1 MRRVESITVRAA
13 DWITPGRVPWGAMV
27 YSRAWPLPGSRPTFA
42 THRTTTLVTD
52 APSEILAL
60 RALDPEAVS
69 AVHARYFVELYR
81 YAAYRTGDPQL
92 AEDLASEALIRLLEA
107 VRLGK
112 GPATSLRGWLMGT
125 AAHLVNDH
133 YRRAYGRPTEELTE
147 NLHSDGPDVSA
158 LAEQNERQ
166 ADVRRAIRR
175 LTPEQQHVLSLR
187 FGSEL
192 SLEET
197 AQLMERSVNAIKAL
211 QFRALAGLRRELGGR
226 RS

>member
-1 MRRVESITVRAA
+1 
-13 DWITPGRVPWGAMV
+13 MV
-27 YSRAWPLPGSRPTFA
+27 YSRGLPLRGPSPTRA
-42 THRTTTLVTD
+42 THRTTSPVTE
-52 APSEILAL
+52 ASSEILAL
-60 RALDPEAVS
+60 RALDAEAVS

-92 AEDLASEALIRLLEA
+92 AEDLASEALVRLLEA
-107 VRLGK
+107 VRSGK

-147 NLHSDGPDVSA
+147 NLHSDGPDVST
-158 LAEQNERQ
+158 LAEQSERQ
-166 ADVRRAIRR
+166 GDVRRALLR

-197 AQLMERSVNAIKAL
+197 AQLMDRSVNAIKAL
-211 QFRALAGLRRELGGR
+211 QFRALAGLRRELEGR
-226 RS
+226 LS